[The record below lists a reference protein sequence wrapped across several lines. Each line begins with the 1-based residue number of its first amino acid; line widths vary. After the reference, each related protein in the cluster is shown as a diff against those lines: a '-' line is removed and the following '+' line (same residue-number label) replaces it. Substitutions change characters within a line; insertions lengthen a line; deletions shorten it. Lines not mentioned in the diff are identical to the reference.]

1 MTPPNN
7 NKIQCTRLS
16 QPWNKVTCA
25 ALLLLS
31 TSALRA
37 ESNQFQSLTARIEH
51 PANVS
56 TARYSNE
63 LFSKKAP
70 QSWCK
75 GVSNKELFEALAK
88 LENLTWQASHT
99 SEVYTS
105 HNHEHFRFA
114 EKLLRGGSQIERHYI
129 YGNRFHLRNL
139 IDNRKGLSFVQIECR
154 DRTQIAFHA
163 IDNVLKGVI
172 NINYTNNY
180 TYNIY
185 EFDDNY
191 QAVYGELITP
201 DSVQWQGNLK
211 QGLPNGKGTITFA
224 DGHIAEATYDQGK
237 LQSKNW
243 VHLYQ
248 APDFESAREKVSY
261 GGAIN
266 FIADLQRVYPD
277 AFRIKKAFE
286 AVSVN

>member
-1 MTPPNN
+1 MTPSNN
-7 NKIQCTRLS
+7 NKIRSTRQS
-16 QPWNKVTCA
+16 QRWSKVTCA

-31 TSALRA
+31 TSVLRA
-37 ESNQFQSLTARIEH
+37 ESNQFQNLTASIEL

-56 TARYSNE
+56 AAHYSHK
-63 LFSKKAP
+63 LISKPKP
-70 QSWCK
+70 QDWCE

-105 HNHEHFRFA
+105 HNNEHFRFA
-114 EKLLRGGSQIERHYI
+114 EKLVRGGSQIERHYI
-129 YGNRFHLRNL
+129 YANRFHLRNL
-139 IDNRKGLSFVQIECR
+139 IDNRKGLSFVQIECP

-185 EFDDNY
+185 EFDEDY

-211 QGLPNGKGTITFA
+211 QGLPDGEGTITFA

-243 VHLYQ
+243 GHLYQ
-248 APDFESAREKVSY
+248 APDFRSAKEKVSY

-266 FIADLQRVYPD
+266 FIADLKRVYPN
-277 AFRIKKAFE
+277 AFRSKKAFE
-286 AVSVN
+286 AVSFN